1 MKDIN
6 SAIKQL
12 ESNNKSNCSSCPLSK
27 KYVLISAEE
36 INTIYRAIE
45 DITKLLSLQA
55 AQLDPETYDDL
66 IISLKIMGEFIM
78 PETAED

>member
-1 MKDIN
+1 MKDID

-12 ESNNKSNCSSCPLSK
+12 KSNDKSNCSSCPLSK

-36 INTIYRAIE
+36 MNTIYHAIE

-55 AQLDPETYDDL
+55 AQDPETYDDL
-66 IISLKIMGEFIM
+66 IASLKIMDEFII

>member
-6 SAIKQL
+6 SIIKQL
-12 ESNNKSNCSSCPLSK
+12 KSDNKSNCSSCPPSK
-27 KYVLISAEE
+27 KYVLISVEE

-66 IISLKIMGEFIM
+66 IISLKIMGEFII
-78 PETAED
+78 PETIEN

>member
-12 ESNNKSNCSSCPLSK
+12 KSDDKSNCSSCPLSK

-36 INTIYRAIE
+36 MNTIYRAIE

-55 AQLDPETYDDL
+55 TQDPETYDDL
-66 IISLKIMGEFIM
+66 IASLKIMDEFIIT
-78 PETAED
+78 ETAED

>member
-12 ESNNKSNCSSCPLSK
+12 KSNDKSNCSSCPLSK

-36 INTIYRAIE
+36 MNTIYRAIE

-55 AQLDPETYDDL
+55 AQDPETYDDL
-66 IISLKIMGEFIM
+66 IASLKIMGEFII

>member
-12 ESNNKSNCSSCPLSK
+12 KPDDRSNCSSCPLSK

-36 INTIYRAIE
+36 MNTIRAIE

-55 AQLDPETYDDL
+55 AQDPETYDDL
-66 IISLKIMGEFIM
+66 IASLKIMDEFII
-78 PETAED
+78 PETAEN

>member
-6 SAIKQL
+6 SVIKQL
-12 ESNNKSNCSSCPLSK
+12 KSNDKSNCSSCPLSK

-36 INTIYRAIE
+36 MNTIYRAIE

-55 AQLDPETYDDL
+55 AQDPETYDDL
-66 IISLKIMGEFIM
+66 VASLKIMDEFIIT
-78 PETAED
+78 ETAEG

>member
-6 SAIKQL
+6 SVIKQL
-12 ESNNKSNCSSCPLSK
+12 KSNDKSNCSSCPLSK

-36 INTIYRAIE
+36 MNTIYRAIE

-55 AQLDPETYDDL
+55 AQDPETYDDL
-66 IISLKIMGEFIM
+66 IASLKIMGEFII

>member
-12 ESNNKSNCSSCPLSK
+12 KSNDKSNCSSCPLSK

-36 INTIYRAIE
+36 MNTIYRAIE
-45 DITKLLSLQA
+45 DITKLLSSQA
-55 AQLDPETYDDL
+55 AQDPEAYDDL
-66 IISLKIMGEFIM
+66 IISLKIMDEFIIT
-78 PETAED
+78 EKESL

>member
-1 MKDIN
+1 MKDID

-12 ESNNKSNCSSCPLSK
+12 KSNDKSNCSSCPLSK

-36 INTIYRAIE
+36 MNTIYRAIE

-55 AQLDPETYDDL
+55 AQDSETYDDL
-66 IISLKIMGEFIM
+66 IASLKIMDEFIIT
-78 PETAED
+78 ETAED